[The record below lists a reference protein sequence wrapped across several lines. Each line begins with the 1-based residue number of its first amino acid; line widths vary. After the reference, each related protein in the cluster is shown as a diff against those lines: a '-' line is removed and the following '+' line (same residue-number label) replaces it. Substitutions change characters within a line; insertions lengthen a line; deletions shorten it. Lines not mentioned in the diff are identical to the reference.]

1 MLNAPP
7 VYRRS
12 WPSGLQACWAPRP
25 RVHLSRPGSTSSTVS
40 RASSSPT
47 ATSGSRSTAARPTA
61 GHPTRPSRL
70 SSEDRLHRRPAPAE
84 SPIARPPPSF
94 VECPLSPVR
103 ETWRET
109 RHLWQRL
116 SWQMPKIC
124 VVFSRLCVDTLSVS
138 FTKIQN
144 IKHHTT
150 LNKLRIPNKNS
161 PNTSRSEANTSMV
174 ERPDRNRVSR
184 VTAPQASTVIR
195 SASAGSAPAVV
206 ILRSSYGALKSEGL
220 VP

>member
-1 MLNAPP
+1 M
-7 VYRRS
+7 
-12 WPSGLQACWAPRP
+12 
-25 RVHLSRPGSTSSTVS
+25 
-40 RASSSPT
+40 
-47 ATSGSRSTAARPTA
+47 
-61 GHPTRPSRL
+61 
-70 SSEDRLHRRPAPAE
+70 
-84 SPIARPPPSF
+84 
-94 VECPLSPVR
+94 R

-161 PNTSRSEANTSMV
+161 PNISRSEANTSMV

-184 VTAPQASTVIR
+184 VTAPQAFTVIR